1 MNQENKEGY
10 NSIMED
16 EELLSPKERRIK
28 RKEERRAKNP
38 TFYAV
43 MDWVVVIVIALAAA
57 LFINFFVIVNSTVPS
72 GSMERTIMT
81 NSRMIGLRFSYWFEK
96 PDRGDIIVF
105 HYPDDPKQIFV
116 KRIIGLP
123 GETVEMI
130 DGITYIDGVALEEDY
145 INPDYWERP
154 IEGKNYNCGPFTVP
168 EGHYF
173 AMGDNRGNS
182 HDSRFWTNHFIAKK
196 AIIGKAVYCYWPTK
210 YAGVLK

>member
-1 MNQENKEGY
+1 
-10 NSIMED
+10 
-16 EELLSPKERRIK
+16 
-28 RKEERRAKNP
+28 
-38 TFYAV
+38 
-43 MDWVVVIVIALAAA
+43 VIVIALAAA

-116 KRIIGLP
+116 KRIIGHP

-130 DGITYIDGVALEEDY
+130 DGITYIDGVAMEEDY

-173 AMGDNRGNS
+173 VMGDNRGNS
-182 HDSRFWTNHFIAKK
+182 HDSRFWDNHFVSQK

>member
-10 NSIMED
+10 NTIMED
-16 EELLSPKERRIK
+16 EELLSPKERRK
-28 RKEERRAKNP
+28 KWKETQRAKNP
-38 TFYAV
+38 KLFV
-43 MDWVVVIVIALAAA
+43 VLDWVVVILIALAAA
-57 LFINFFVIVNSTVPS
+57 LCINFFAIVNSTVPS

-130 DGITYIDGVALEEDY
+130 DGITYIDGVAMEEDY

-173 AMGDNRGNS
+173 VMGDNRGNS
-182 HDSRFWTNHFIAKK
+182 HDSRFWDNHFVSQK

>member
-1 MNQENKEGY
+1 MNKTSREVY
-10 NSIMED
+10 NTILED
-16 EELLSPKERRIK
+16 EDLLSPKERRKK

-38 TFYAV
+38 KFYAI

-72 GSMERTIMT
+72 GSMEKTIMT
-81 NSRMIGLRFSYWFEK
+81 NSRMIGLRISYLFEK

-130 DGITYIDGVALEEDY
+130 DGITYIDGEAMEEDY
-145 INPDYWERP
+145 INPDYWDRP

-168 EGHYF
+168 ADHYF
-173 AMGDNRGNS
+173 VMGDNRGNS
-182 HDSRFWTNHFIAKK
+182 HDSRFWNNHFVSRK
-196 AIIGKAVYCYWPTK
+196 AIMGKAVYCYWPAK
-210 YAGVLK
+210 YAGALK

>member
-1 MNQENKEGY
+1 MNKTSREVY
-10 NSIMED
+10 NTILED
-16 EELLSPKERRIK
+16 EDLLSPKERRKK

-38 TFYAV
+38 KFYAV

-72 GSMERTIMT
+72 GSMEKTIMT
-81 NSRMIGLRFSYWFEK
+81 NSRMIGIRVSYLFEK

-130 DGITYIDGVALEEDY
+130 DGITYIDGEAMEEDY
-145 INPDYWERP
+145 INPDYWDRP

-168 EGHYF
+168 ADHYF
-173 AMGDNRGNS
+173 VMGDNRGNS
-182 HDSRFWTNHFIAKK
+182 HDSRFWNNHFVSRK
-196 AIIGKAVYCYWPTK
+196 AIMGKAVYCYWPVK
-210 YAGVLK
+210 YAGALK

>member
-1 MNQENKEGY
+1 MNKTSREVY
-10 NSIMED
+10 NTILED
-16 EELLSPKERRIK
+16 EDLLSPKERRKK

-38 TFYAV
+38 KFYAI

-72 GSMERTIMT
+72 GSMEKTIMT
-81 NSRMIGLRFSYWFEK
+81 NSRMIGLRISYLFEK

-130 DGITYIDGVALEEDY
+130 DGITYIDGEAMEEDY
-145 INPDYWERP
+145 INPDYWDRP

-168 EGHYF
+168 ADHYF
-173 AMGDNRGNS
+173 VMGDNRGNS
-182 HDSRFWTNHFIAKK
+182 HDSRFWNNHFVSRK
-196 AIIGKAVYCYWPTK
+196 AIMGKAVYCYWPVK
-210 YAGVLK
+210 YAGALK

>member
-1 MNQENKEGY
+1 MNKKSREVY
-10 NSIMED
+10 NTILED
-16 EELLSPKERRIK
+16 EDLLSPRERRKK

-38 TFYAV
+38 KFYAI

-72 GSMERTIMT
+72 GSMEKTIMT
-81 NSRMIGLRFSYWFEK
+81 NSRMIGIRVSYLFEK

-116 KRIIGLP
+116 KRIVGLP

-130 DGITYIDGVALEEDY
+130 DGITYIDGEAMEEDY
-145 INPDYWERP
+145 INPDYWDRP

-168 EGHYF
+168 ADHYF
-173 AMGDNRGNS
+173 VMGDNRGNS
-182 HDSRFWTNHFIAKK
+182 HDSRFWNNHFVSRK
-196 AIIGKAVYCYWPTK
+196 AIMGKAVYCYWPVK
-210 YAGVLK
+210 YAGALK

>member
-10 NSIMED
+10 NTIMED
-16 EELLSPKERRIK
+16 EELLSPKERRK
-28 RKEERRAKNP
+28 KWKEAQRAKNP
-38 TFYAV
+38 KLFV
-43 MDWVVVIVIALAAA
+43 VLDWVVVILIALAAA
-57 LFINFFVIVNSTVPS
+57 LCINFFAIVNSTVPS

-96 PDRGDIIVF
+96 PDRGDIIVS

-130 DGITYIDGVALEEDY
+130 DGITYIDGVAMEEDY

-173 AMGDNRGNS
+173 VMGDNRGNS
-182 HDSRFWTNHFIAKK
+182 HDSRFWDNHFVSQK

>member
-1 MNQENKEGY
+1 
-10 NSIMED
+10 MED
-16 EELLSPKERRIK
+16 EELLSPKERRKK

-57 LFINFFVIVNSTVPS
+57 LCINFFVIVNSTVPS

-130 DGITYIDGVALEEDY
+130 DGITYIDGEALEEDY

-182 HDSRFWTNHFIAKK
+182 HDSRFWTNHFVAKK

>member
-1 MNQENKEGY
+1 
-10 NSIMED
+10 
-16 EELLSPKERRIK
+16 
-28 RKEERRAKNP
+28 
-38 TFYAV
+38 
-43 MDWVVVIVIALAAA
+43 
-57 LFINFFVIVNSTVPS
+57 
-72 GSMERTIMT
+72 MT

-130 DGITYIDGVALEEDY
+130 DGITYIDGVAMEEDY

-173 AMGDNRGNS
+173 VMGDNRGNS
-182 HDSRFWTNHFIAKK
+182 HDSRFWDNHFVSKK

>member
-1 MNQENKEGY
+1 MNKTSREVY
-10 NSIMED
+10 NTILED
-16 EELLSPKERRIK
+16 EDLLSPKERRKK

-38 TFYAV
+38 KFYAI

-72 GSMERTIMT
+72 GSMEKTIMT
-81 NSRMIGLRFSYWFEK
+81 NSRMIGIRVSYLFEK

-130 DGITYIDGVALEEDY
+130 DGITYIDGEAMEEDY
-145 INPDYWERP
+145 INPDYWDRP

-168 EGHYF
+168 ADHYF
-173 AMGDNRGNS
+173 VMGDNRGNS
-182 HDSRFWTNHFIAKK
+182 HDSRFWNNHFVSRK
-196 AIIGKAVYCYWPTK
+196 AIMGKAVYCYWPVK
-210 YAGVLK
+210 YAGALK

>member
-1 MNQENKEGY
+1 MNKKSREVY
-10 NSIMED
+10 NTILED
-16 EELLSPKERRIK
+16 EDLLSPRERRKK

-38 TFYAV
+38 KFYAI

-72 GSMERTIMT
+72 GSMEKTIMT
-81 NSRMIGLRFSYWFEK
+81 NSRMIGIRVSYLFEK

-116 KRIIGLP
+116 KRIVGLP

-130 DGITYIDGVALEEDY
+130 DGITYIDGEAMEEDY
-145 INPDYWERP
+145 INPDYWDRP

-168 EGHYF
+168 ADHYF
-173 AMGDNRGNS
+173 VMGDNRGNS
-182 HDSRFWTNHFIAKK
+182 HDSRFWNNHFVSKK
-196 AIIGKAVYCYWPTK
+196 AIMGKAVYCYWPVK
-210 YAGVLK
+210 YAGALK

>member
-1 MNQENKEGY
+1 MNQKSREVY
-10 NSIMED
+10 NTILED
-16 EELLSPKERRIK
+16 EELLSPKERRKK
-28 RKEERRAKNP
+28 RREEKRARNP
-38 TFYAV
+38 KLYAV
-43 MDWVVVIVIALAAA
+43 LDWVVVIAIALAAA
-57 LFINFFVIVNSTVPS
+57 LFINFFIIVNSTVPS

-81 NSRMIGLRFSYWFEK
+81 NSRMIGLRISYLFEK

-145 INPDYWERP
+145 INPDYWDRP
-154 IEGKNYNCGPFTVP
+154 IEGKSYNSGPFTVP

-173 AMGDNRGNS
+173 VMGDNRGNS
-182 HDSRFWTNHFIAKK
+182 HDSRFWTNHFVSEK
-196 AIIGKAVYCYWPTK
+196 AIMGKAVYCYWPVK

>member
-10 NSIMED
+10 NTIMED
-16 EELLSPKERRIK
+16 EELLSPNERRK
-28 RKEERRAKNP
+28 KWKEAQRAKNP
-38 TFYAV
+38 KLFV
-43 MDWVVVIVIALAAA
+43 VLDWVVVILIALAAA
-57 LFINFFVIVNSTVPS
+57 LCINFFAIVNSTVPS

-96 PDRGDIIVF
+96 PDRGDIIVV

-130 DGITYIDGVALEEDY
+130 DGITYIDGVAMEEDY

-173 AMGDNRGNS
+173 VMGDNRGNS
-182 HDSRFWTNHFIAKK
+182 HDSRFWDNHFVSQK

>member
-16 EELLSPKERRIK
+16 EELLSPKERRKK

-43 MDWVVVIVIALAAA
+43 MDWVVVILIALAAA

-182 HDSRFWTNHFIAKK
+182 HDSRFWDNHFVAKK